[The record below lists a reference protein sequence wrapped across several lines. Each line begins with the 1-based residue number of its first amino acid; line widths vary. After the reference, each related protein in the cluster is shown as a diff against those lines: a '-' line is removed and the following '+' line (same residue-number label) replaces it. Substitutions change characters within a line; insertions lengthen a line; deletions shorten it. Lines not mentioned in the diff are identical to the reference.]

1 MIGCGGR
8 SEKDEPAPCGASFD
22 SCPAGPPPPRGRPPW
37 GTDGP
42 VPEARKE
49 RPMLMNPMIAI
60 FAGVMLRAPL
70 ILCQLLAEDMRA
82 SDDRAE
88 ARRAAKR

>member
-1 MIGCGGR
+1 
-8 SEKDEPAPCGASFD
+8 
-22 SCPAGPPPPRGRPPW
+22 
-37 GTDGP
+37 
-42 VPEARKE
+42 
-49 RPMLMNPMIAI
+49 MLMNPMIAI